1 MLEEALDGVR
11 KYVIVAD
18 QNDTQVTIID
28 LQDNPAPSIYET
40 GVIEESSEK

>member
-11 KYVIVAD
+11 KYVVVAD

-28 LQDNPAPSIYET
+28 LQDKPSPSIYDT
-40 GVIEESSEK
+40 GVIEENSEK